1 MHTMRYK
8 HIVHIDSENA
18 FGHGIGA
25 VISQGGED
33 KYKAHLLAP
42 NILGFLE

>member
-1 MHTMRYK
+1 VRLLPFMHTMRYK

-25 VISQGGED
+25 VVSQGGED
-33 KYKAHLLAP
+33 KS
-42 NILGFLE
+42 